1 MARRPISTG
10 RCALCGESFPKNVM
24 TRHLARCLPA
34 HPAKT
39 KARPGRTFR
48 LLVEGRYSPMF
59 WLHLELSENATL
71 RTLDSFLR
79 GIWLECCGH
88 LSAFEIENVR
98 YELNTGGVD
107 AMWQAFPMFARSLPR
122 QASMDTKLKDVLR
135 PGLKFT
141 HEYDFGSTTELAL
154 KVSAEQPGALSATDV
169 RVLARN
175 FPPDIRCG
183 LCDQPAT
190 DLCVECYGKAEET
203 LCAKHAAVHKHDDM
217 LMPVV
222 NSPRMGVCGYTG
234 PSDPAR
240 YFNP

>member
-24 TRHLARCLPA
+24 TRYLARCLPA
-34 HPAKT
+34 HPARSR
-39 KARPGRTFR
+39 ARPGRTFR

-71 RTLDSFLR
+71 CTLDSFLR
-79 GIWLECCGH
+79 GIWLECCDH
-88 LSAFEIENVR
+88 LSASEIEDVS

-107 AMWQAFPMFARSLPR
+107 AMWQLFPMLGRSLPR
-122 QASMDTKLKDVLR
+122 QASMDVKLRDVLR

-141 HEYDFGSTTELAL
+141 YEYDFGSTMELAL
-154 KVSAEQPGALSATDV
+154 KVSAEQAGALSAKDV

-190 DLCVECYGKAEET
+190 DICIERAEET
-203 LCAKHAAVHKHDDM
+203 LCAEHAAKHKHADM

-222 NSPRMGVCGYTG
+222 NSPRMGVCSYTG
-234 PSDPAR
+234 PSDPSR